1 MRFYHFLNE
10 QHTVLTLTKKRNTW
24 ILSDENNILLQTT
37 KEEEIIEKLQGNTTL
52 EPKKI
57 LNVVKKVGHINF
69 KANDKIYK

>member
-37 KEEEIIEKLQGNTTL
+37 KEGGDNREITRKYYIRTKE
-52 EPKKI
+52 
-57 LNVVKKVGHINF
+57 NF
-69 KANDKIYK
+69 KCSEKSRTYKFQSKW